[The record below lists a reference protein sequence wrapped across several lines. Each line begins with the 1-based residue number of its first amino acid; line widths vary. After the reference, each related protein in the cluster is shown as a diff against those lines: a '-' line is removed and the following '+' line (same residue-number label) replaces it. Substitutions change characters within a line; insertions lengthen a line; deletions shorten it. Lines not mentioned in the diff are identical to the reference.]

1 MYSIPNIDLKIKSFK
16 DFDENILTKYETKKK
31 QREIICEEA
40 KKEFEVKMKQV
51 QNENMLATKQIPM
64 KHLIRKP
71 ALLGLTKHIQRENR
85 AQEADDSPSNSYCL
99 SPQSPILMSEVSP
112 VPKTPDDK

>member
-1 MYSIPNIDLKIKSFK
+1 MDLKIKSFK

-71 ALLGLTKHIQRENR
+71 AILGLTRYIQRESKTNES
-85 AQEADDSPSNSYCL
+85 ADSPSNSFCL
-99 SPQSPILMSEVSP
+99 SPQSPIMKSEVSAV
-112 VPKTPDDK
+112 VPKTPDAQ